1 MLGTPIITVWM
12 DGLSQS
18 SDSLKPYMKTRL
30 HRQTN
35 ICGMAGQWACI
46 MPDMPDTEQ
55 PVTPVSVDPNRLKIT
70 NNDASGGT
78 LVGFKCNEC
87 DTTVFGPAVFCQSCT
102 STDLE
107 AVELG
112 GKGMLF
118 SYTIVRIPPAGWPGD
133 VPYVLGQV
141 ELPQGPQVLA
151 EVIDCEHED
160 LKIGM
165 AVEMVLKAVPAEN
178 GGPDK
183 AVYKWRPA

>member
-1 MLGTPIITVWM
+1 
-12 DGLSQS
+12 
-18 SDSLKPYMKTRL
+18 
-30 HRQTN
+30 
-35 ICGMAGQWACI
+35 
-46 MPDMPDTEQ
+46 MPDMADTESQ
-55 PVTPVSVDPNRLKIT
+55 ATPVSVDPNRLKIT
-70 NNDASGGT
+70 NDAATEGT
-78 LVGFKCNEC
+78 LIGFRCNEC
-87 DTTVFGPAVFCQSCT
+87 ETTVFGPAVFCQQCT

-112 GKGMLF
+112 VKGTLF

-151 EVIDCEHED
+151 EVIGCEHD
-160 LKIGM
+160 ARKIGM
-165 AVEMVLKAVPAEN
+165 TVKMTLQAVPAEN